1 MNIEKLK
8 KRLIQLHPW
17 HMKIDICDGLS
28 TAYTSEIPESDLPA
42 FDGFVSFEVKKEREF
57 KDLMSSIYR
66 DGMNGKTFLDCGCNC
81 GAYCFWA
88 KDLGCKKAFG
98 FDIRDHWIKQA
109 NFLRKHMTADTK
121 GVSFK
126 KLDLY
131 DFPKWNRSPF
141 DVTYFRGIFY
151 HLPDPVAGL
160 KIAAEATRELLYLDT
175 ATMEYYQPEDFSGG
189 LMASYEGTNSPMSG
203 TYGLN
208 WYPTGHKVLRHIL
221 SWLGFCEVK
230 VIWHLKDENSSLDQ
244 GILAGQK
251 GRIALLASKVEG
263 LLDNRKDIYPQ

>member
-8 KRLIQLHPW
+8 NRLIELHPW
-17 HMKIDICDGLS
+17 HIKIDICDGLS
-28 TAYTSEIPESDLPA
+28 TDYTTQVPESELPPTE
-42 FDGFVSFEVKKEREF
+42 GFVSFEVKKEREF
-57 KDLMSSIYR
+57 KNLMNSIYA
-66 DGMNGKTFLDCGCNC
+66 DGLRGKSFLDCGCNC

-88 KDLGCKKAFG
+88 KELGVQRAFG

-109 NFLRKHMTADTK
+109 QFLRKYRTANSK

-131 DFPKWNRSPF
+131 DFPQLKMRAF

-151 HLPDPVAGL
+151 HLPDPIAGL
-160 KIAAEATRELLYLDT
+160 RIAADATRELLYLDT

-189 LMASYEGTNSPMSG
+189 LMASYEGTKSPMSG
-203 TYGLN
+203 AYGLN

-221 SWLGFCEVK
+221 KWLGFREVK
-230 VIWHLKDENSSLDQ
+230 VIWHLKDENSPLDK
-244 GILAGQK
+244 GILAGHK
-251 GRIALLASKVEG
+251 GRIALLASKVDG
-263 LLDNRKDIYPQ
+263 LLANRKDVYAE